1 MLSRRRRSDLWRIV
15 YHSRMREPLLDAEIA
30 NLAIHAQT
38 RNHTLGIT
46 GILFLSG
53 DRFVQI
59 LEGDRGAVSWLYA
72 LIAADPRHQ
81 DVMTVADAPLDR
93 RAFMGWYMRLMTADD
108 LSSSERETVLQTLGS
123 IAEGAP
129 ASGLLLP
136 AQLAAQSL
144 ALAAALTAGAA
155 RTTAFGRQDPAG
167 LAAAV

>member
-1 MLSRRRRSDLWRIV
+1 
-15 YHSRMREPLLDAEIA
+15 MREPLLDAEIA

-108 LSSSERETVLQTLGS
+108 LSSSERETVLRTLE
-123 IAEGAP
+123 IIVEGAP
-129 ASGLLLP
+129 ASGSPLP
-136 AQLAAQSL
+136 APLAAQSL
-144 ALAAALTAGAA
+144 ALAAALSAGAA
-155 RTTAFGRQDPAG
+155 RTTAFGRQNLAG